1 MNQNTGLRDSSRKT
15 EIVKEIFS
23 PVIKKFQR
31 IQIQTHYKD
40 ECWSID
46 LIDRSSLSKYNK
58 NYKFFF
64 TIIDNHTKYAW
75 AIPLKD
81 KSGKSTT
88 TAIKNLIEK
97 EKRKPHKIWSDR
109 GKEFYNTTFL
119 HYLKEQNIQIYST
132 HSDLKA
138 VFVERFNRTLL
149 DLIKEPMYIEGK
161 GSWLNHLDA
170 ALQKYNNRVH
180 GTTKMTPFEATKLH
194 SNNSLL
200 PSNNNNN
207 NKVPRDSYRDSYR
220 SFAQSFAKFQVGDF
234 VRVPDKRNIHSKG
247 YTTNWN
253 RELFK
258 IHSINKTNPVTYT
271 LNDENGEIFQ
281 GKYYEQE
288 LLRSIFDFDS
298 NNKTLESMNIFHKF
312 E

>member
-1 MNQNTGLRDSSRKT
+1 MSEKKK
-15 EIVKEIFS
+15 EIAKEIFS

-46 LIDRSSLSKYNK
+46 LIDRSSLAKYNK
-58 NYKFFF
+58 NYKFIF

-88 TAIKNLIEK
+88 NAFKSLIEK
-97 EKRKPHKIWSDR
+97 AKRKPDKIWSDR
-109 GKEFYNTTFL
+109 GKEFYNKTFL
-119 HYLKEQNIQIYST
+119 DYLKQNEIQIYST

-161 GSWLNHLDA
+161 ACWLNHLDTA
-170 ALQKYNNRVH
+170 MEKYNNRVH
-180 GTTKMTPFEATKLH
+180 TTTKMTPFEASNKKLVPC
-194 SNNSLL
+194 NNIINTEGALR
-200 PSNNNNN
+200 N
-207 NKVPRDSYRDSYR
+207 NKIP
-220 SFAQSFAKFQVGDF
+220 KFQVGDF
-234 VRVPDKRNIHSKG
+234 VRVPDKRNLYSKG

-258 IHSINKTNPVTYT
+258 IHKIIPTNPVTYG
-271 LNDENGEIFQ
+271 LVDENNEQIE

-288 LLRSIFDFDS
+288 LLRSIFNFKS
-298 NNKTLESMNIFHKF
+298 NNKTLESMNIFHRY

>member
-1 MNQNTGLRDSSRKT
+1 MNQNKE
-15 EIVKEIFS
+15 EITKEIFS

-46 LIDRSSLSKYNK
+46 LIDRSSLAKYNK
-58 NYKFFF
+58 NYKFIF

-88 TAIKNLIEK
+88 AAFKNLLETS
-97 EKRKPHKIWSDR
+97 KRKPHKIWSDR

-132 HSDLKA
+132 NSDLKA

-161 GSWLNHLDA
+161 GNWLNHLDA
-170 ALQKYNNRVH
+170 ALDKYNNRVH
-180 GTTKMTPFEATKLH
+180 GTTKMTPFEMSFNTLIRATATTASPNLI
-194 SNNSLL
+194 
-200 PSNNNNN
+200 PNN
-207 NKVPRDSYRDSYR
+207 NKLHTASP
-220 SFAQSFAKFQVGDF
+220 KFQVGDF
-234 VRVPDKRNIHSKG
+234 VRVPDKRNIYSKG

-271 LNDENGEIFQ
+271 LNDENGEIIQ

>member
-1 MNQNTGLRDSSRKT
+1 MNEKK

-23 PVIKKFQR
+23 PVIKKFDR
-31 IQIQTHYKD
+31 IKIIPHYKD

-46 LIDRSSLSKYNK
+46 LIDRASLSKYNK
-58 NYKFFF
+58 NYKFIF
-64 TIIDNHTKYAW
+64 TVIDNYTKYAW

-88 TAIKNLIEK
+88 AAFKKLIETS
-97 EKRKPHKIWSDR
+97 KRKPDKIWSDR
-109 GKEFYNTTFL
+109 GKEFHNKRFL
-119 HYLKEQNIQIYST
+119 DFLKQNEIQIYST

-161 GSWLNHLDA
+161 ACWLNHLDTA
-170 ALQKYNNRVH
+170 MEKYNIRVH
-180 GTTKMTPFEATKLH
+180 GTTKMTPFEMSTNQKLIP
-194 SNNSLL
+194 NNTEGALRIKFKNTEGAL
-200 PSNNNNN
+200 RKQP
-207 NKVPRDSYRDSYR
+207 
-220 SFAQSFAKFQVGDF
+220 KFQVGDY
-234 VRVPDKRNIHSKG
+234 VRVPDKRNLYSKV

-258 IHSINKTNPVTYT
+258 IHKINPTNPVTYG
-271 LNDENGEIFQ
+271 LVDENNEQIE
-281 GKYYEQE
+281 GKYYEQDF
-288 LLRSIFDFDS
+288 LRSVFNFES
-298 NNKTLESMNIFHKF
+298 NNKTLESMNIFHRY

>member
-1 MNQNTGLRDSSRKT
+1 MNQNKK

-46 LIDRSSLSKYNK
+46 LIDRSSLAKYNK
-58 NYKFFF
+58 NYKFIF

-75 AIPLKD
+75 AIPFKD

-88 TAIKNLIEK
+88 TALKSLIEK
-97 EKRKPHKIWSDR
+97 EKRKPDKIWSDR

-132 HSDLKA
+132 NSDLKA

-161 GSWLNHLDA
+161 GNWLNHLDA

-180 GTTKMTPFEATKLH
+180 TTTKMTPFEA
-194 SNNSLL
+194 
-200 PSNNNNN
+200 
-207 NKVPRDSYRDSYR
+207 NKKPIDPPTFVNKPK
-220 SFAQSFAKFQVGDF
+220 QPKFQVGDF
-234 VRVPDKRNIHSKG
+234 VKVPDKTNIYSKG

-258 IHSINKTNPVTYT
+258 IHNINKTNPVTYT
-271 LNDENGEIFQ
+271 LNDENGEIIQ

-288 LLRSIFDFDS
+288 LLRSIFNFDS
-298 NNKTLESMNIFHKF
+298 NNKTLESMNIFHQF

>member
-1 MNQNTGLRDSSRKT
+1 MSEKKK
-15 EIVKEIFS
+15 EIAKEIFS

-58 NYKFFF
+58 NYKFIF
-64 TIIDNHTKYAW
+64 TILDKHTKYAW

-88 TAIKNLIEK
+88 TAFKSLIEK
-97 EKRKPHKIWSDR
+97 AKRKPDKIWSDR
-109 GKEFYNTTFL
+109 GKEFYNKTFL
-119 HYLKEQNIQIYST
+119 DFLKQIEIQIYST
-132 HSDLKA
+132 NSDLKA
-138 VFVERFNRTLL
+138 TFVECFNRTLL
-149 DLIKEPMYIEGK
+149 DIIKEPMYIEGK
-161 GSWLNHLDA
+161 ACWLNHLDA

-180 GTTKMTPFEATKLH
+180 GTTKMTPFEMSTNQKLIP
-194 SNNSLL
+194 NNTEGALR
-200 PSNNNNN
+200 NNFK
-207 NKVPRDSYRDSYR
+207 NKQP
-220 SFAQSFAKFQVGDF
+220 KFQVGDY
-234 VRVPDKRNIHSKG
+234 VRVPDKRNLYSKG

-258 IHSINKTNPVTYT
+258 IHKINPTNPVTYG
-271 LNDENGEIFQ
+271 LVDESNEQIER
-281 GKYYEQE
+281 KYYEQE
-288 LLRSIFDFDS
+288 LLRSVFNFKS

>member
-1 MNQNTGLRDSSRKT
+1 MNQNTGLRAELRKT
-15 EIVKEIFS
+15 EITKEIFS

-46 LIDRSSLSKYNK
+46 LIDRSNLSKYNK
-58 NYKFFF
+58 NYKFIF

-88 TAIKNLIEK
+88 TAFKSLIEK

-161 GSWLNHLDA
+161 GNWLNHLDA

-180 GTTKMTPFEATKLH
+180 GTTKMTPFEMSFNTLIRAASPNLIPK
-194 SNNSLL
+194 ND
-200 PSNNNNN
+200 NNNHN
-207 NKVPRDSYRDSYR
+207 NKLP
-220 SFAQSFAKFQVGDF
+220 KFQVGDF
-234 VRVPDKRNIHSKG
+234 VRVPDKRNIYSKG

-271 LNDENGEIFQ
+271 LNDENGDIIQ

>member
-1 MNQNTGLRDSSRKT
+1 MNLKQK
-15 EIVKEIFS
+15 IAKEIFS
-23 PVIKKFQR
+23 PVVKKFDR

-46 LIDRSSLSKYNK
+46 LIDRSSLAKYNK
-58 NYKFFF
+58 NYKFIL
-64 TIIDNHTKYAW
+64 TIIDNHTKFAW

-88 TAIKNLIEK
+88 TAFKKLIETS
-97 EKRKPHKIWSDR
+97 KRKPEKVWSDR
-109 GKEFYNTTFL
+109 GKEFYNKTFL
-119 HYLKEQNIQIYST
+119 DFLKQNEIQIYST

-161 GSWLNHLDA
+161 ACWLNHINSALD
-170 ALQKYNNRVH
+170 KYNNRVH
-180 GTTKMTPFEATKLH
+180 TTTRMTPFEA
-194 SNNSLL
+194 SNK
-200 PSNNNNN
+200 PIDPPTFV
-207 NKVPRDSYRDSYR
+207 NKPK
-220 SFAQSFAKFQVGDF
+220 QPKFQVGDY
-234 VRVPDKRNIHSKG
+234 VRVPDKRNIYSKG

-258 IHSINKTNPVTYT
+258 IQKINPTNPITYT
-271 LNDENGEIFQ
+271 LEDENNEQIA

-288 LLRSIFDFDS
+288 LLRSVFNFES
-298 NNKTLESMNIFHKF
+298 NNKTLESMNIFHQF

>member
-1 MNQNTGLRDSSRKT
+1 MNQNKE

-46 LIDRSSLSKYNK
+46 LIDRSNLSKYNK
-58 NYKFFF
+58 NYKFIF

-88 TAIKNLIEK
+88 AAFKNLLETS
-97 EKRKPHKIWSDR
+97 KRKPHKIWSDR

-119 HYLKEQNIQIYST
+119 HYLKEQNIQSYST

-161 GSWLNHLDA
+161 GNWLNLLDA
-170 ALQKYNNRVH
+170 ALDKYNNRVH
-180 GTTKMTPFEATKLH
+180 GTTKMTPFEMSFCAASRATATAASPNLIPK
-194 SNNSLL
+194 ND
-200 PSNNNNN
+200 NNNHN
-207 NKVPRDSYRDSYR
+207 NKLP
-220 SFAQSFAKFQVGDF
+220 KFQVGDF
-234 VRVPDKRNIHSKG
+234 VRVPDKRNIYSKG

-258 IHSINKTNPVTYT
+258 IHSINNTNPVTYT
-271 LNDENGEIFQ
+271 LNDESGEIIQ

>member
-1 MNQNTGLRDSSRKT
+1 MK
-15 EIVKEIFS
+15 EKKKEIAKEKFS

-31 IQIQTHYKD
+31 IQIQTHYKN

-58 NYKFFF
+58 NYKFIF

-88 TAIKNLIEK
+88 TALKSLIEK
-97 EKRKPHKIWSDR
+97 TKKPDKIWSDR
-109 GKEFYNTTFL
+109 GKELYNKTFL
-119 HYLKEQNIQIYST
+119 DFLKQNEIQIYST
-132 HSDLKA
+132 NSDLKA

-161 GSWLNHLDA
+161 ACWLNHLDTA
-170 ALQKYNNRVH
+170 MDKYNNRVH
-180 GTTKMTPFEATKLH
+180 DTTKMTPFEA
-194 SNNSLL
+194 NNQ
-200 PSNNNNN
+200 PIDPHTFV
-207 NKVPRDSYRDSYR
+207 NKPKQPKS
-220 SFAQSFAKFQVGDF
+220 QVGDY
-234 VRVPDKRNIHSKG
+234 VRVPDKRNIYSKG

-258 IHSINKTNPVTYT
+258 IHKINPTNPVTYG
-271 LNDENGEIFQ
+271 LVDENNEQIE

-288 LLRSIFDFDS
+288 LLRSVFNFES
-298 NNKTLESMNIFHKF
+298 NNKTLESMNTFHQN